1 MTAHTRHTVIQAA
14 TALLALVLIGT
25 GLWALLAPH
34 SFYANAATFPPYN
47 EHFVHDIGAFTL
59 GLGACLVAG
68 LLVSDALL
76 AVLAG
81 NAAGAVAHFGGHLA
95 DRDLGGRASD
105 AATFGVLA
113 LVFVALAAA
122 RWALVRHE
130 DVKT

>member
-1 MTAHTRHTVIQAA
+1 VTATRTIQAA
-14 TALLALVLIGT
+14 TALLALVSIGT
-25 GLWALLAPH
+25 GLWALLAPR
-34 SFYANAATFPPYN
+34 SFYASAATFPPYN
-47 EHFVHDIGAFTL
+47 EHLIHDIGAFTL

-68 LLVSDALL
+68 LLLRDALL

-113 LVFVALAAA
+113 LVFVALAVA
-122 RWALVRHE
+122 RHRSLRSGG
-130 DVKT
+130 DRIQG